1 MRRVTKSRIL
11 ALVGILASIAA
22 YGQLRPDTSIEGFQL
37 PLFDE
42 AGNRTWQLSGDLV
55 TYKSE
60 TQISI
65 TGMQVTQF
73 TGDFQ
78 HNREVA
84 KLTSPEAI
92 FHFDSTSAYGPGELH
107 VETSAFEVTG
117 QEWVWLGEK
126 RQITFNNN
134 VKVTLYE
141 QIGDILK

>member
-1 MRRVTKSRIL
+1 MLRVTKTRIL
-11 ALVGILASIAA
+11 ALSGILATIAA

-42 AGNRTWQLSGDLV
+42 AGNRAWQLWGDLV

-73 TGDFQ
+73 TGDFKN
-78 HNREVA
+78 NREVA
-84 KLTSPEAI
+84 KLTSPHAV

-107 VETSAFEVTG
+107 VETNAFEVTG
-117 QEWVWLGEK
+117 HEWVWLGEK
-126 RQITFNNN
+126 RQITLNKD
-134 VKVTLYE
+134 VKVVLYE
-141 QIGDILK
+141 EIGDILK

>member
-1 MRRVTKSRIL
+1 MLPVTKTRIL
-11 ALVGILASIAA
+11 ALFGIVASIAA

-42 AGNRTWQLSGDLV
+42 AGNRNWQLSGDLV
-55 TYKSE
+55 TYRSE

-65 TGMQVTQF
+65 TGMEVTQF

-78 HNREVA
+78 NNREVA
-84 KLTSPEAI
+84 RLTSPEAI
-92 FHFDSTSAYGPGELH
+92 FHFDSTSAYGPGELN
-107 VETSAFEVTG
+107 VETSAFTVKG
-117 QEWVWLGEK
+117 YDWVWLGEK

-134 VKVTLYE
+134 VKVTLFE

>member
-11 ALVGILASIAA
+11 TLAGILSSMVV

-65 TGMQVTQF
+65 AGMEVTQF
-73 TGDFQ
+73 TGDFKN
-78 HNREVA
+78 NREVA

-117 QEWVWLGEK
+117 YEWVWLGEK
-126 RQITFNNN
+126 KQITFNNR